1 MLVLIRILLFVNS
14 RDQFK
19 FVRQNRKR
27 EKRMKNR
34 REKFITR
41 KFRNVSE
48 SNGRYIAKL
57 PERIKMETGS
67 QRSVLFPP
75 LLTAFL
81 TKSTSCFEA
90 I

>member
-1 MLVLIRILLFVNS
+1 MLVLIRIILFANS

-19 FVRQNRKR
+19 FVRQKERERK
-27 EKRMKNR
+27 EKKKR

-41 KFRNVSE
+41 KLRNVSE
-48 SNGRYIAKL
+48 SNSRYIAKL

-67 QRSVLFPP
+67 QRTVLFPP

-81 TKSTSCFEA
+81 TESTSCFEV